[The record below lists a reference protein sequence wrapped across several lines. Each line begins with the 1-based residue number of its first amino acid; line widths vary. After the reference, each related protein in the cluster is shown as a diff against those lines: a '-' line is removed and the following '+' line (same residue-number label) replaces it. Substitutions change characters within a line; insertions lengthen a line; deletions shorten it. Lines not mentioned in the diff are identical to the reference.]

1 MEWTGDISSLIEQT
15 FKISGKTIDVWT
27 SKDYIDKL
35 QKIETNTL
43 EQEQVLEIIESEFIE
58 KFIEI
63 IGKEDEN

>member
-15 FKISGKTIDVWT
+15 FKISGITIYVWT